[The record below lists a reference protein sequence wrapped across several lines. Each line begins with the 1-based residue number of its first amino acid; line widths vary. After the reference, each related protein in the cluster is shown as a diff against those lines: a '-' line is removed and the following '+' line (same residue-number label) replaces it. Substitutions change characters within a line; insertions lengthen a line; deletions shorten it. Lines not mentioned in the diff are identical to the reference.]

1 MSVVRLKKARRRLS
15 IRYYLCTDEGP
26 FRVPLRLFR
35 GFVSGEIRLP
45 QFANS
50 LQHFVEAL
58 VEEDVKKGKTINTR
72 STSTRFDAYGKVDL
86 RHAVEAIAVLA
97 EGSQPKH
104 VAEKV
109 LDVGPTIRAR
119 RLERE
124 AAWRAPSSVLRLIR
138 ADIEG
143 KKKLPTFLGKKK

>member
-35 GFVSGEIRLP
+35 GLVSGEIRLP
-45 QFANS
+45 QLANS

-104 VAEKV
+104 LAEKV

-143 KKKLPTFLGKKK
+143 KKKLLTFLGKKT

>member
-1 MSVVRLKKARRRLS
+1 MRL
-15 IRYYLCTDEGP
+15 
-26 FRVPLRLFR
+26 PLRLFR
-35 GFVSGEIRLP
+35 GLVSGEISCLSLP
-45 QFANS
+45 TLYNTI
-50 LQHFVEAL
+50 VEVL

-143 KKKLPTFLGKKK
+143 KKKLPTFLGKKT

>member
-1 MSVVRLKKARRRLS
+1 MTVVHFKRTRRRL
-15 IRYYLCTDEGP
+15 RYYLCTDEGP

-35 GFVSGEIRLP
+35 GLVSGEIRLP

-58 VEEDVKKGKTINTR
+58 VEADVKKGKTINTR
-72 STSTRFDAYGKVDL
+72 STSTRFDAQGKVDL
-86 RHAVEAIAVLA
+86 RHAIEAIAVLA
-97 EGSQPKH
+97 EGSQPKR

-143 KKKLPTFLGKKK
+143 KEKLPTFLGKK

>member
-1 MSVVRLKKARRRLS
+1 MTVVRFKRARRRLS
-15 IRYYLCTDEGP
+15 IRYYVCTDEGP
-26 FRVPLRLFR
+26 FRIQLHLFR
-35 GFVSGEIRLP
+35 GLVSGEIRLS

-50 LQHFVEAL
+50 LQHLVEAL

-72 STSTRFDAYGKVDL
+72 SISIRFDAHGKVDL
-86 RHAVEAIAVLA
+86 RHVAEAIAVLA
-97 EGSQPKH
+97 EGSQPKR

-109 LDVGPTIRAR
+109 LDVGSTIRAR

-124 AAWRAPSSVLRLIR
+124 SAWRAPLSVLRLIR

-143 KKKLPTFLGKKK
+143 KKKLPTFLGKK

>member
-1 MSVVRLKKARRRLS
+1 MAVVRFKRARARRS
-15 IRYYLCTDEGP
+15 IRYYLCTAEGT

-35 GFVSGEIRLP
+35 GLVSGEIRVP

-50 LQHFVEAL
+50 LQYFVEVL
-58 VEEDVKKGKTINTR
+58 VEEVNKRKTINAR
-72 STSTRFDAYGKVDL
+72 STSTRFDAHGKVDL
-86 RHAVEAIAVLA
+86 HHVVEAIAVLA

-104 VAEKV
+104 VFEKV

-143 KKKLPTFLGKKK
+143 KKKLPTFLGKK